1 MGKDYKAW
9 MSIKAKIN
17 ERGEHT
23 QNHGYK
29 AGQIWWCSI
38 GENVGHEE
46 DGKGTS
52 FARPVLIVAG
62 YSRRLFIGIPLS
74 TTKNRGAHHY
84 AFVADDGQESVA
96 LLMQIRAF
104 DTARLQNRKST
115 IRKEELV
122 KITEK
127 VKNLLP

>member
-1 MGKDYKAW
+1 MPG
-9 MSIKAKIN
+9 
-17 ERGEHT
+17 
-23 QNHGYK
+23 
-29 AGQIWWCSI
+29 WWLQYRLS
-38 GENVGHEE
+38 
-46 DGKGTS
+46 
-52 FARPVLIVAG
+52 LITGNNGITRNRAG

-127 VKNLLP
+127 IKNLLP